1 MRPNVAHATAALL
14 AIAALAVVPLAL
26 PAQVPASTPASGAP
40 VSEPARIE
48 TSAGAVHGTLERP
61 ATASPAS
68 PVPVVLIIAGS
79 GPTDRNGNS
88 PLIPGA
94 NNSLQLL
101 ADALAQR
108 GIASVRY
115 DKRGIGESKGAMTS
129 ESDLRFDT
137 YVDDAAAWVKQLRAD
152 PRFTSITIL
161 GHSEGSLIG
170 MLAAERAG
178 ADAVVSIAGIGRR
191 ADRALHDQL
200 APRLPPDLM
209 ARSDSILA
217 SLVAGKTVDSVPLQL
232 AALYRPSVQPYF
244 ISWLRHDPAAV
255 AARLAVPV
263 LVAQG
268 TTDIQ
273 VPVADAQ
280 LLAKAQPR
288 ARLLVVEGM
297 NHVLKHVP
305 TDQAA
310 QLKSY
315 GDPALPVAPE
325 LVEGITTFVKS
336 AKRR

>member
-1 MRPNVAHATAALL
+1 MRSSIPL
-14 AIAALAVVPLAL
+14 AAALAIGALAFAPLA
-26 PAQVPASTPASGAP
+26 PHAQVPDSKPAADAQRPGAP
-40 VSEPARIE
+40 VSEPVKLE
-48 TSAGAVHGTLERP
+48 TSSGTVHGTLERP
-61 ATASPAS
+61 AASS
-68 PVPVVLIIAGS
+68 PVPVVLFIAGS

-101 ADALAQR
+101 ADALAAN
-108 GIASVRY
+108 GIASLRY
-115 DKRGIGESKGAMTS
+115 DKRGIGESRGVTVS
-129 ESDLRFDT
+129 ESDIRLET
-137 YVDDAAAWVKQLRAD
+137 YVDDAAAWVKRLRAD
-152 PRFTSITIL
+152 PRFTTVTIV

-178 ADAVVSIAGIGRR
+178 ADAVVSIAGVGRR
-191 ADRALHDQL
+191 ADRVIHDQL

-217 SLVAGKTVDSVPLQL
+217 SLVAGKTVDAVPPEL

-255 AARLAVPV
+255 AARLAVPL

-273 VPVADAQ
+273 VPVADAE

-288 ARLLVVEGM
+288 ARLLVINGM

-305 TDQAA
+305 ADPAA
-310 QLKSY
+310 QQKSY
-315 GDPALPVAPE
+315 GDPSLPVAPE
-325 LVEGITTFVKS
+325 LVDGIVEFVK
-336 AKRR
+336 AARKR